1 MTPCNNGTSWWKFI
15 ICNSI
20 LIHIYIHILEYTFIL
35 LFYISLLLSNI
46 IIVYCLILFY
56 IILCTYVQNVEWF
69 FFFFECHKYYTLQ
82 EGTQVPV
89 THIGQSHPAKTF
101 NGSHPLNVFAEQLI
115 LNACKGS
122 GCQKHCQISEKR
134 SHKHS
139 VRL

>member
-1 MTPCNNGTSWWKFI
+1 M
-15 ICNSI
+15 
-20 LIHIYIHILEYTFIL
+20 Y
-35 LFYISLLLSNI
+35 
-46 IIVYCLILFY
+46 
-56 IILCTYVQNVEWF
+56 LCTKRSMI

-101 NGSHPLNVFAEQLI
+101 NGGHPLNVFAEQLI